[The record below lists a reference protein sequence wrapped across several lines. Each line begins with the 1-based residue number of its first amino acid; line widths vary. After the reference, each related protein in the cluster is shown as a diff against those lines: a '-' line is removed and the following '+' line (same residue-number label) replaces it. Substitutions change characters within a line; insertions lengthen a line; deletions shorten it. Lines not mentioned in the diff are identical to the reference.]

1 MSDAPLA
8 ARLDAPRPPRGALS
22 RAVAPLARMPGA
34 VAAASLFL
42 ALMLV
47 VTLFAPLL
55 QPYDFDH
62 IDLLHR
68 MKPPL
73 PLEGSS
79 WAHPLGTDRLGRDL
93 LSRLLIGAQTSIAL
107 ALLGTVIGAALGTAL
122 GFVAA
127 HRGGWVDE
135 AICTVVDFQAAMPW
149 FIIALAVLA
158 FMGNS
163 LMVFLFLMGIYG
175 WERYARITRG
185 LVLAAREQGYAR
197 AVHAL
202 GASPARVYARHILPN
217 IMGPLIVQVTVNFPE
232 TILFE
237 TSLSFLGLG
246 IRPPM
251 TSLGQMLGDGR
262 DYLINAWWLA
272 VIPGVAIFL
281 TTLSMSILGDWL
293 RARLDPSL
301 EA

>member
-1 MSDAPLA
+1 MTA
-8 ARLDAPRPPRGALS
+8 AVDPPRRGALA
-22 RAVAPLARMPGA
+22 RALTALRRTPGTVTLAA
-34 VAAASLFL
+34 LFL
-42 ALMLV
+42 AAMLV
-47 VTLFAPLL
+47 VTVAAPLM
-55 QPYDFDH
+55 QTYAFDA
-62 IDLLHR
+62 IDLRAR
-68 MKPPL
+68 MKPPA
-73 PLEGSS
+73 PMEGFV
-79 WAHPLGTDRLGRDL
+79 WEHWLGTDKLGRDL
-93 LSRLLIGAQTSIAL
+93 YSRLLIAAQTSMAL
-107 ALLGTVIGAALGTAL
+107 ALLGTIIGAVLGTTL

-127 HRGGWVDE
+127 HFGGWVDE
-135 AICTVVDFQAAMPW
+135 VVSTAVDFQAAMPY

-163 LMVFLFLMGIYG
+163 MVVFLTLMGIYG

-185 LVLAAREQGYAR
+185 LVLSAREQGYAR

-202 GASPARVYARHILPN
+202 GGAPSRVYGRHVLPN
-217 IMGPLIVQVTVNFPE
+217 IMGPLIVQITINFPE

-246 IRPPM
+246 IRPPL
-251 TSLGQMLGDGR
+251 TSLGQLLGDGR

-272 VIPGVAIFL
+272 VIPGAVIFF

-293 RARLDPSL
+293 RAKLDPSL

>member
-1 MSDAPLA
+1 MKRETFPPVRAPAPPLSALISAGLLA
-8 ARLDAPRPPRGALS
+8 SVL
-22 RAVAPLARMPGA
+22 AVALLARW
-34 VAAASLFL
+34 
-42 ALMLV
+42 
-47 VTLFAPLL
+47 L
-55 QPYDFDH
+55 QPYGFED
-62 IDLLHR
+62 IDLLAR
-68 MKPPL
+68 LAPPQ
-73 PLEGSS
+73 PLAGAD

-93 LSRLLIGAQTSIAL
+93 LSRLLVATQTSILLAL
-107 ALLGTVIGAALGTAL
+107 AGTVIGAVLGVTL

-127 HRGGWVDE
+127 HSGGWIDE
-135 AICTVVDFQAAMPW
+135 AISTAVDFQSAMPY

-163 LMVFLFLMGIYG
+163 VIVFLTLMGIYG

-185 LVLAAREQGYAR
+185 LVLSAREQGYAR
-197 AVHAL
+197 SMHAL
-202 GASPARVYARHILPN
+202 GASPARIYARHILPN
-217 IMGPLIVQVTVNFPE
+217 IMGPLIVQVTINFPE

-251 TSLGQMLGDGR
+251 TSLGQLLGDGR

-272 VIPGVAIFL
+272 VIPGVTIFI

-293 RARLDPSL
+293 RGRLDPTL
-301 EA
+301 ND